1 MVLKRYDVSVISGND
16 WRLGEC
22 AGTISSLCLL
32 SSFYLFLKQLLLV
45 AVGDGADR
53 ICLSPPCVYVLTWG
67 MYGKIM
73 MLPFL
78 KMRKCKWRS

>member
-1 MVLKRYDVSVISGND
+1 MVLKHYDVSVISGND

-45 AVGDGADR
+45 AVGDGAG

-67 MYGKIM
+67 MYRKIM